1 MTTMSDAA
9 HARNH
14 ARNGA
19 GRRTVLTLQG
29 GGALGS
35 YQAGVY
41 EALAEGGFTPSWIA
55 GVSIGAINA
64 SLIAGNR
71 PEDRVDRL
79 RTFWNRITSPGAPF
93 LSLPAWRTGWEG
105 TWGGPR
111 LIEMEQQL
119 GAAQAALF
127 GQPGFFHPRSPAD
140 WLGMETPVSFYDTAA
155 LRSTLEALV
164 DFDLINAG
172 GTRLSVGAVEV
183 ESGNM
188 VYFDNTMMRIGPE
201 HIMASG
207 ALPPGFPAVEIGG
220 KAFWDGGLVSNTPL
234 QYVLAEW
241 PRPSSL
247 IFQVDL
253 FPACGRLPRNLDEVE
268 ERAKDIRYSS
278 RTRTGTQDVAERQNL
293 RRRLLNFLERLPP
306 DLAADPAVSDLRA
319 FATSSEIDVAHLIY
333 RPDTPQGGQKDYQF
347 DRGTMARRWQ
357 EGRDD
362 ADRTLQAAPW
372 QVPAAPGTG
381 MRTFDVTN
389 PHRHRC

>member
-1 MTTMSDAA
+1 MSMTPDPAPA
-9 HARNH
+9 H

-71 PEDRVDRL
+71 PQDRVDRL
-79 RTFWNRITSPGAPF
+79 RTFWNRVTSPGMPW
-93 LSLPAWRTGWEG
+93 LTLPG
-105 TWGGPR
+105 WGGTR

-119 GAAQAALF
+119 GAAQAAIF
-127 GQPGFFHPRSPAD
+127 GQPGFFHPRMPVD
-140 WLGMETPVSFYDTAA
+140 WMGLDAPVSFYDTAA
-155 LRSTLEALV
+155 LRSTLETLV

-172 GTRLSVGAVEV
+172 DTRLSVGAVEV

-188 VYFDNTMMRIGPE
+188 IYFDNTMMRIGPE

-234 QYVLAEW
+234 QYVLAEY
-241 PRPSSL
+241 PRLSSL

-253 FPACGRLPRNLDEVE
+253 FPACGPLPRNLDEVE

-293 RRRLLNFLERLPP
+293 RRRLLSFLETLPP
-306 DLAADPAVSDLRA
+306 DLAAHPAVSDLRI

-333 RPDTPQGGQKDYQF
+333 RPEAPQGGQKDYQF

-362 ADRTLQAAPW
+362 ASRTLRAAPW
-372 QVPAAPGTG
+372 QVPAEPGTG